1 MSSTSGLSDLVDCM
15 VSIVTNDGRHI
26 VGTLRGYDQATNV
39 IVDESVER
47 IYREDAGAETI
58 ALGLYVVRGDT
69 IAIIGELDEELD
81 ADVDFESIRAPPLKE
96 VAH

>member
-1 MSSTSGLSDLVDCM
+1 M

-39 IVDESVER
+39 IVDGSVER

-81 ADVDFESIRAPPLKE
+81 ADTDLGRIRAPPLKE

>member
-1 MSSTSGLSDLVDCM
+1 MIVLLLSRCLAFDSVTFSAGM

-69 IAIIGELDEELD
+69 IAIIGELDE
-81 ADVDFESIRAPPLKE
+81 
-96 VAH
+96 